1 MNHHENLMS
10 TVERLYNEESKK
22 NKEIQEKKLREKQF
36 REMQIKENMINK
48 KKEYMEKMKKDK
60 ELCKIKFNK

>member
-1 MNHHENLMS
+1 
-10 TVERLYNEESKK
+10 
-22 NKEIQEKKLREKQF
+22 
-36 REMQIKENMINK
+36 MINK